1 MKLVQ
6 VKTLFKGYL
15 YFVIRLAIIIS
26 IIFSV
31 ILVVQQYNENS
42 TPTIVGNIEMTGIP
56 ALLITVVLLFVWNTV
71 QFSIYGALTFPLYL
85 LIAILMGRLK
95 QEDSENKI

>member
-1 MKLVQ
+1 MKLIQ
-6 VKTLFKGYL
+6 VKRLFKGYL
-15 YFVIRLAIIIS
+15 NYVVRLAIIIS
-26 IIFSV
+26 IVFSV
-31 ILVVQQYNENS
+31 VLVIQQFNEGSIS
-42 TPTIVGNIEMTGIP
+42 TIIGNVEMTGIP

-95 QEDSENKI
+95 QEDSENEV

>member
-1 MKLVQ
+1 MKLIQ
-6 VKTLFKGYL
+6 VRRLFKGYL
-15 YFVIRLAIIIS
+15 NYVIRLAIIIS
-26 IIFSV
+26 IVFSV
-31 ILVVQQYNENS
+31 VLVIQQFNEGS
-42 TPTIVGNIEMTGIP
+42 ITTIIGNIEMTGIP

-95 QEDSENKI
+95 QVDSENEV

>member
-1 MKLVQ
+1 MKLIQ
-6 VKTLFKGYL
+6 VKRLFKGYL
-15 YFVIRLAIIIS
+15 NYVIRLAIVIS
-26 IIFSV
+26 IVFSV
-31 ILVVQQYNENS
+31 VLVIQQFNEGSIS
-42 TPTIVGNIEMTGIP
+42 TIIGNIEMTGIP